1 MITPELIARIN
12 YLANKKKDIGLSQE
26 ELIEQKE
33 LREIYLQG
41 IRGQMRDHLSRI
53 KFVDEDDTK
62 ET

>member
-12 YLANKKKDIGLSQE
+12 YLANKKKDIGLTEE
-26 ELIEQKE
+26 ELKEQKE

-53 KFVDEDDTK
+53 KFVDSNK
-62 ET
+62 K